1 MHFSSFWTTINS
13 SPIVNAINQ
22 HGIPVFETTEM
33 HLKPFICQNSVCNL
47 ADIIAVY
54 KQSERFYIV
63 GIEIKEWDKR
73 VNPKI
78 AIEYL
83 ETYRHTCEY
92 FYLAAKKFSLSTLE
106 VKDIGLFDLTR
117 MKVIKSSDYLYP
129 DVDFRAHL
137 MGRIK
142 NNFKVLTNA
151 VDDPFQ
157 RTIGEYSDFYNAW
170 LLKKQEVNDLILS

>member
-1 MHFSSFWTTINS
+1 MHFSSFGATINS
-13 SPIVNAINQ
+13 RVIVNAITI
-22 HGIPVFETTEM
+22 HGIPVFHTSEM
-33 HLKPFICQNSVCNL
+33 HLKSFLCRESACNL

-78 AIEYL
+78 AMEYL
-83 ETYRHTCEY
+83 ETYKKTCEY

-106 VKDIGLFDLTR
+106 SKDIGLFDLTK
-117 MKVIKSSDYLYP
+117 MKVIKNPEYLYP
-129 DVDFRAHL
+129 DVDFQANL
-137 MGRIK
+137 MKRIK
-142 NNFKVLTNA
+142 NNFRTLTNA

-157 RTIGEYSDFYNAW
+157 RTILEF
-170 LLKKQEVNDLILS
+170 